1 MDQVQNE
8 ARLRYL
14 RERPIYQTLA
24 SNVAELIRTEAA
36 ANGITCEVHGRSK
49 DVASFVRKAIKKRY
63 SDPWSQITDKAGV
76 RVILEHSKD
85 IDESLEVIRSAFT
98 VLHEEDERD
107 QPENEKKLEYP
118 KIHLQIADPSHEPT
132 SGVPPLECEVQVR
145 TRAQDLWSRMSHAL
159 LYKPAIPVSPVVRRS
174 LYRLLALV
182 ELYDSEVARGV
193 EEMESNPD
201 FREVQ
206 LLRHAERVFHLF
218 VASDYE
224 ISISEEIMP
233 VLTPLIQ
240 DTESYGHKLID
251 FSQKRFA
258 KLDDTFR
265 EYGPMSEVGQSGQY
279 VLVGQPESVIIFQ
292 LLEEMPLRL
301 ASAWREA
308 LPEDWLEELSN
319 VWGVAFE

>member
-1 MDQVQNE
+1 MDQAQNE
-8 ARLRYL
+8 ARLRYIS
-14 RERPIYQTLA
+14 ERPVFETLA
-24 SNVAELIRTEAA
+24 SNVANLIRTEVA

-49 DVASFVRKAIKKRY
+49 DVASFVRKALQKRY
-63 SDPWSQITDKAGV
+63 SDPWAEITDKAGD
-76 RVILEHSKD
+76 RVILEHSND
-85 IDESLEVIRSAFT
+85 IDDALEVIRSAFT
-98 VLHEEDERD
+98 IIREEDERD
-107 QPENEKKLEYP
+107 EPDNEKKLVYP
-118 KIHLQIADPSHEPT
+118 KIHLQIADPGHDPT
-132 SGVPPLECEVQVR
+132 SEMPALECEIQVR

-159 LYKPAIPVSPVVRRS
+159 LYKPAVPASPVVRRS

-218 VASDYE
+218 VASSYD
-224 ISISEEIMP
+224 ISISEEILP
-233 VLTPLIQ
+233 VLTPLIV
-240 DTESYGHKLID
+240 DTESYGHKLVD
-251 FSQKRFA
+251 FSRHRFT

-279 VLVGQPESVIIFQ
+279 ILIGQPESVIIFQ

-301 ASAWREA
+301 AAAWREA

>member
-1 MDQVQNE
+1 MDPVQNE
-8 ARLRYL
+8 ARLRYIQ
-14 RERPIYQTLA
+14 EKPIFETLA
-24 SNVAELIRTEAA
+24 SNVTDLIRTEAA
-36 ANGITCEVHGRSK
+36 ANGITCEVQGRSK
-49 DVASFVRKAIKKRY
+49 DIASFVRKAIKKRY
-63 SDPWSQITDKAGV
+63 ANPWDEITDKAGV
-76 RVILEHSKD
+76 RVILEHSND
-85 IDESLEVIRSAFT
+85 VDEVLEVIRAAFT
-98 VLHEEDERD
+98 VLREEDERD
-107 QPENEKKLEYP
+107 QPENEARLVYP
-118 KIHLQIADPSHEPT
+118 KVHLQIADPSHDPESGT
-132 SGVPPLECEVQVR
+132 SPLECEIQVR
-145 TRAQDLWSRMSHAL
+145 TRAQDLWSRMSHTL
-159 LYKPAIPVSPVVRRS
+159 LYKPAVPSTPVVRRS

-224 ISISEEIMP
+224 ISISEEILP
-233 VLTPLIQ
+233 VLTPLIE
-240 DTESYGHKLID
+240 DTESYGYKLVD
-251 FSQKRFA
+251 FSRQRFA

-265 EYGPMSEVGQSGQY
+265 EYGPMSEIGQSGQY

-308 LPEDWLEELSN
+308 LPEDWLDELSS